1 MNSLID
7 NYDFNKEAEEI
18 RKRQNKIFS
27 IDNQTKIEDWYKKG
41 LLKVEKRLYEKIQK
55 TYSNLEIRKT
65 KFRNSI
71 LRILDELEKEQI
83 ENGLNPLF
91 IPIIKIR
98 LSLRTFSC
106 FTFRNFFLIVF
117 SIFQ

>member
-55 TYSNLEIRKT
+55 TYSNLEIRKI

-91 IPIIKIR
+91 IPIINYICKLYFYETLVVDPI
-98 LSLRTFSC
+98 SS
-106 FTFRNFFLIVF
+106 VF
-117 SIFQ
+117 DDMI

>member
-27 IDNQTKIEDWYKKG
+27 IDNQTNIEDWYKKG

-83 ENGLNPLF
+83 KKRLNPLF
-91 IPIIKIR
+91 IPIADYIIE
-98 LSLRTFSC
+98 LDFYTED
-106 FTFRNFFLIVF
+106 IVDPI
-117 SIFQ
+117 SSVYHDII

>member
-27 IDNQTKIEDWYKKG
+27 IDNQTNIEDWYKKG

-71 LRILDELEKEQI
+71 LRILDELEKEQLKVG
-83 ENGLNPLF
+83 ENPLF
-91 IPIIKIR
+91 IPIR
-98 LSLRTFSC
+98 DY
-106 FTFRNFFLIVF
+106 VF
-117 SIFQ
+117 KLYFYKDFVVDPISSVFNDMI